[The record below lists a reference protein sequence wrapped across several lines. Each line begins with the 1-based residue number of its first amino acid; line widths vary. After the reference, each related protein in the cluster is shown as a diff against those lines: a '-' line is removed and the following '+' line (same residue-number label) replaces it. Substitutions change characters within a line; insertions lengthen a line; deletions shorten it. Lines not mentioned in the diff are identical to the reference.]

1 MASLDSK
8 IKIILF
14 IFLLF
19 RALGRGLF
27 FIIDSQ
33 ENFNRLI
40 AVITLPILLLGFYAG
55 TAEISVTPVLARQPE
70 HPGQQ

>member
-33 ENFNRLI
+33 GNFNRLI
-40 AVITLPILLLGFYAG
+40 AVITLPILLLSNSHQC
-55 TAEISVTPVLARQPE
+55 TKSIHKRHLAPK
-70 HPGQQ
+70 